1 MRLKGFW
8 IIWASDDACGK
19 LLAVSYKLQATS
31 HKLEADAICF
41 YLKLAA

>member
-19 LLAVSYKLQATS
+19 LLAVSYKL
-31 HKLEADAICF
+31 EADAICF
-41 YLKLAA
+41 